1 MDHKRLY
8 GKIFKIIGNETPLKA
23 DCGKVCD
30 CACCKG
36 DENTGMLLF
45 PYEETELLVKTT
57 DEGNRLAVCN
67 GTCDRSKR
75 PLACRIFPFQ
85 ITVNEKNRT
94 FVELDQRGRGICPLI
109 TLRDQVAFN
118 KKFISRLKK
127 VGKLLKKD
135 EKILEFLKKQTEETD
150 QILKL
155 VGEK

>member
-8 GKIFKIIGNETPLKA
+8 EKIFKIIGNETPLKA

-45 PYEETELLVKTT
+45 PFEETELLVKTT
-57 DEGNRLAVCN
+57 VEGNRLAVCN

-109 TLRDQVAFN
+109 TLRDQVEFN
-118 KKFISRLKK
+118 NKFISRLKK

-135 EKILEFLKKQTEETD
+135 EIILEFLKKQTEETD

>member
-8 GKIFKIIGNETPLKA
+8 EKIFKIIGNETPLKA

-36 DENTGMLLF
+36 DGNTGMILF
-45 PYEETELLVKTT
+45 PYEETELFVKSTA
-57 DEGNRLAVCN
+57 DGNRLAVCN

-109 TLRDQVAFN
+109 TLGDQVEFN